1 MKRHGRAFLDGIH
14 AGAEPLKV
22 QFDKIVTI
30 EFTQS
35 FESSLVQAEAII
47 KTAL

>member
-1 MKRHGRAFLDGIH
+1 MKRHGQSFLDGIH

-30 EFTQS
+30 DFTQS
-35 FESSLVQAEAII
+35 FEASVAQAEAII